1 MSDEEARLAV
11 RRKKMLYRSQY
22 TGTKET
28 DILLTRFAERHLPT
42 FTDRQMDLYQ
52 QMLNA
57 GDPEILAWVMGRR
70 PVPAEFDNEVTQ
82 MLMQFKFYQT
92 AS

>member
-1 MSDEEARLAV
+1 MSDEEARLAI

-28 DILLTRFAERHLPT
+28 DILLTRFAEKHLPD
-42 FTDRQMDLYQ
+42 FDDRLMDLYQ
-52 QMLNA
+52 HMMEA

-70 PVPAEFDNEVTQ
+70 PVPAEYDNEVTQ
-82 MLMQFKFYQT
+82 MLMRFKFYQS